1 MVIKE
6 RILTISEIGIQ
17 LYFQVYISDFVWG
30 EEDRAGGERSEVM
43 KDLVALGEM
52 GKEVR
57 PDK

>member
-1 MVIKE
+1 MGFSSIFKYTSQILCGE
-6 RILTISEIGIQ
+6 KRIGLEARD
-17 LYFQVYISDFVWG
+17 L
-30 EEDRAGGERSEVM
+30 RVM